1 MYNYITWCV
10 CFLVPAPSTPVL
22 TLTPL
27 SPDSMQVVWM
37 KGHDEDIVKNVS
49 LEYMY
54 IGPCNCSVKANLC
67 QRKILEQLLTNSTFN
82 ISNLQHYSEYS
93 FEIMVSNPAGLRS
106 TIMNKTTL
114 ASSKLSY

>member
-10 CFLVPAPSTPVL
+10 CFLVPVPSDPVL

-27 SPDSMQVVWM
+27 SPDSMKLIWM
-37 KGHDEDIVKNVS
+37 KGRDEDIVKNVT

-54 IGPCNCSVKANLC
+54 IGPCNCSDKANLC
-67 QRKILEQLLTNSTFN
+67 QRKVLEQLLTNSTFN
-82 ISNLQHYSEYS
+82 ISNLEHYSEYS

-106 TIMNKTTL
+106 TVMNKTTL